1 MKNFIYK
8 KRGKKT
14 NVDIKNVFTI
24 NKIAFLLSLI
34 IKNTNNSKAWF
45 GLRLIAKDSAMI
57 EVLLICKLKTLNK
70 KTNTKK

>member
-8 KRGKKT
+8 KAKKT

-34 IKNTNNSKAWF
+34 IKI
-45 GLRLIAKDSAMI
+45 LIIVNLVWPKVD
-57 EVLLICKLKTLNK
+57 CQRQCND
-70 KTNTKK
+70 